1 MTNLDQLAL
10 INSLDKDNLAEH
22 ILALPNQII
31 LGQQKAEKLVLP
43 SAWEKCHQVVFCGM
57 GGSALVGDLLT
68 DLPMTEREIKFTV
81 IRDYQVPLWVDK
93 NTLVVLVSHSGQTQE
108 TVQAF
113 KSAATNEAQLLIVAE
128 QGEIEKLGQAENALV
143 VDYDTF
149 APPRASLGYQ
159 LGIIFTLLK
168 KAKFI
173 SGDLGAAIKLL
184 TSLGQT
190 YQQATPTENNR
201 AKNIAYSLFDHL
213 PVIVSSGI
221 LTSVGYRWKTQFNE
235 NAKNFAFIE
244 NLPEAM
250 HNAIEGMDQP
260 VRFRDDLIYFVLTN
274 DFDNPALTAQI
285 EKFKNILI
293 DKKINYEIVA
303 AEGNDVFSQ
312 KLSTLFLGDWISFY
326 LAMLNNINPTPVET
340 ITKAKG

>member
-22 ILALPNQII
+22 IFSLPSQIKD
-31 LGQQKAEKLVLP
+31 GQQKAESLTIPQSWK
-43 SAWEKCHQVVFCGM
+43 KCQRVVFCGM
-57 GGSALVGDLLT
+57 GGSGVVGDLLA
-68 DLPMTEREIKFTV
+68 DLPMTERKISLIV
-81 IRDYQVPLWVDK
+81 ARDYQVPAWVDK
-93 NTLVVLVSHSGQTQE
+93 NILVVLVSHSGNTRE
-108 TVQAF
+108 TLQAF
-113 KSAATNEAQLLIVAE
+113 KSAAANEAQLLIVAE

-168 KAKFI
+168 KADFI
-173 SGDLGAAIKLL
+173 NGDLAPALKILN
-184 TSLGQT
+184 TLGQG
-190 YQQATPTENNR
+190 YQPATPTENNR
-201 AKNIAYSLFDHL
+201 AKNIAYSLFDYL

-221 LTSVGYRWKTQFNE
+221 LTSVGYRWKTQLNE
-235 NAKNFAFIE
+235 NAKSFAFVE

-260 VRFRDDLIYFVLTN
+260 VRFRDDLIYLILTN
-274 DFDNPALTAQI
+274 EFDLPELMAQI

-293 DKKINYEIVA
+293 DKKINYELIA
-303 AEGNDVFSQ
+303 ASGNDVFSQ
-312 KLSTLFLGDWISFY
+312 KLSTLFLGDWVSFY

-340 ITKAKG
+340 IAKAKE